1 MSNRPPATAPHR
13 PIRRTARGD
22 TSGPPPHPTSEFAD
36 QYALGRA
43 GEGAAVCWYEEDG
56 YTHLASRVRCRAG
69 ELDAV
74 MLAPDGTVVFI
85 EVKTRRGGRYG
96 GAEAVGAKKL
106 ATMRRCAA
114 EWLERRP
121 DQGYAPVRFDVCE
134 LIFDAGG
141 FHARRYEGVE
151 DGAC

>member
-1 MSNRPPATAPHR
+1 MSNRPPATVQRR

-22 TSGPPPHPTSEFAD
+22 TSGPPPNPNSVFAD

-43 GEGAAVCWYEEDG
+43 GEGAAVSWYEEDG

-74 MLAPDGTVVFI
+74 MLAPDGTVVFV
-85 EVKTRRGGRYG
+85 EVKTRRGGQYG

-114 EWLERRP
+114 EWLARRP
-121 DQGYAPVRFDVCE
+121 ERGHAPVRFDVCE

-141 FHARRYEGVE
+141 FRARRFEGVE

>member
-1 MSNRPPATAPHR
+1 MSNRPFATVPRR
-13 PIRRTARGD
+13 PISRTARGD
-22 TSGPPPHPTSEFAD
+22 TSGPPPHPVSEFAD

-74 MLAPDGTVVFI
+74 TLAPDGTVVFV
-85 EVKTRRGGRYG
+85 EVKTRRGGQYG

-106 ATMRRCAA
+106 ATMRRCAT

-121 DQGYAPVRFDVCE
+121 EQGYAPVRFDVCE
-134 LIFDAGG
+134 LIFDADG
-141 FHARRYEGVE
+141 FRARRYEGVE

>member
-1 MSNRPPATAPHR
+1 MSSR
-13 PIRRTARGD
+13 PIATVPRHPISRTARGD
-22 TSGPPPHPTSEFAD
+22 TSGPPPHPESEFAD

-56 YTHLASRVRCRAG
+56 YTYLASRVRCRAG

-74 MLAPDGTVVFI
+74 MLAPDGTVVFV
-85 EVKTRRGGRYG
+85 EVKTRRGGQYG

-121 DQGYAPVRFDVCE
+121 EQGYAPVRFDVCE

-141 FHARRYEGVE
+141 FRARRYEGVE